1 MNLVICAEHE
11 TIVSFNAKDP
21 TPRHH
26 KLRDETILQ
35 ELRSRYFF
43 VDCHFNA
50 ENLLETP
57 LTFYFLYSQ
66 NDAAE
71 GFVLPKLA

>member
-11 TIVSFNAKDP
+11 TIVSFNAKIRPHDI
-21 TPRHH
+21 TNSEMKQYCENWGADISSLIVILKLKSYWRRH
-26 KLRDETILQ
+26 
-35 ELRSRYFF
+35 
-43 VDCHFNA
+43 
-50 ENLLETP
+50 